1 MNHLKSSCPTP
12 GKVHKGVDLSA
23 EGTSVL
29 LGCFVLFC
37 FSLCISQDMETS
49 NQGLKG
55 FSKWEQKQNW
65 ALKGRKWY
73 FIKNMDITYP
83 RCLSLFLTK
92 VKVNQWGKR
101 VGDEKRANLFEGEN
115 QKWVLFFPTVRWLQL
130 MYIWRCCLFWPQGL
144 DAYQKWWDMLITVI
158 FPRGVHVL
166 KLSP

>member
-37 FSLCISQDMETS
+37 FLLCIIQDMETS

-83 RCLSLFLTK
+83 RCLSLFWPKSKWTNGGRGWEMWKGPICLRVKTK
-92 VKVNQWGKR
+92 NEFCSFPPWGDYNWCICDYNWTDVACSDHKV
-101 VGDEKRANLFEGEN
+101 LM
-115 QKWVLFFPTVRWLQL
+115 PTRSDG
-130 MYIWRCCLFWPQGL
+130 IC
-144 DAYQKWWDMLITVI
+144 
-158 FPRGVHVL
+158 
-166 KLSP
+166 